1 VPTIRIE
8 DAHDPRLADYRGVRE
23 PAWLVD
29 RGLLIAEG
37 RFVVRRLLAD
47 RRVRFRSL
55 LLNNAACQAL
65 AGAIERDAP
74 DVDVYVASPAVIEGA
89 TGFNIHRGCLALA
102 DRPDE
107 VPLETALAMSDRVVV
122 LERVVD
128 ADNVGSVFRNA
139 EAFGAGAVLLSPGC
153 ADPLYRK
160 ALRTSSGAALMVP
173 FAAAAPW
180 PSALEAVGRAG
191 FLVVAMTPDEQARD
205 IGDFVATPAAAGRI
219 ALLFG
224 TEGAG
229 LTPDAIARTGVRVRI
244 PIGRT
249 LDSLNIATAAGIALH
264 RFEEASR
271 GAALPPHSARARIGV
286 AHDS

>member
-1 VPTIRIE
+1 VPTIRID
-8 DAHDPRLADYRGVRE
+8 DARDARVAAYGGVRE
-23 PAWLVD
+23 PGRLLD
-29 RGLLIAEG
+29 CGLLIAEG

-55 LLNNAACQAL
+55 LLNEAAHRAL
-65 AGAIERDAP
+65 ADALEQDAP
-74 DVDVYVASPAVIEGA
+74 HVDVYVTTPAVIAGV
-89 TGFNIHRGCLALA
+89 TGFHIHRGCLALA

-128 ADNVGSVFRNA
+128 PDNVGSVFRNA

-160 ALRTSSGAALMVP
+160 ALRTSSGAALLVP
-173 FAAAAPW
+173 FAAADPW
-180 PSALEAVGRAG
+180 PAALEAIGRAG
-191 FLVVAMTPDEQARD
+191 FLIVAMTPDAPAQDLGE
-205 IGDFVATPAAAGRI
+205 FVATPAAAGRV

-229 LTPDAIARTGVRVRI
+229 LTADAIAHADVRLRI
-244 PIGRT
+244 PISRT

-271 GAALPPHSARARIGV
+271 LAPLARHSGRARIGV
-286 AHDS
+286 AQDS